1 MNTEYEVRVLNID
14 RQKMIL
20 KLEELNATFMWEQ
33 FQKRY
38 VYDFIPVQKGKW
50 IRLRTNGNKTT
61 LTIKE
66 IINDKIDGTKEL
78 EIEVSDFEET
88 NKILEKLGYKPKGY
102 QENKRCQY
110 ILDGV
115 EIDID
120 SWPLI
125 PEYMEIEGKSK
136 EEVYTIVEKL
146 GLSKKDITTRDVEGI
161 YLDYGHNLKEIYN
174 LKFEEEEI

>member
-14 RQKMIL
+14 RKKIIAR
-20 KLEELNATFMWEQ
+20 LEELNATFMWEHL
-33 FQKRY
+33 QKRY
-38 VYDFIPVQKGKW
+38 VYDFIPKEEGKW

-66 IINDKIDGTKEL
+66 IVNDKIDGTKEL
-78 EIEVSDFEET
+78 EIEVSDFEKT
-88 NKILEKLGYKPKGY
+88 NRILEKLGYKPKGY

-110 ILDGV
+110 MLDGV

-125 PEYMEIEGKSK
+125 PEYIEIEGKTE

-146 GLSKKDITTRDVEGI
+146 GVSKEDITTRDVEGI
-161 YLDYGHNLKEIYN
+161 YLDYGYNLKQIYD
-174 LKFEEEEI
+174 LKFEEE